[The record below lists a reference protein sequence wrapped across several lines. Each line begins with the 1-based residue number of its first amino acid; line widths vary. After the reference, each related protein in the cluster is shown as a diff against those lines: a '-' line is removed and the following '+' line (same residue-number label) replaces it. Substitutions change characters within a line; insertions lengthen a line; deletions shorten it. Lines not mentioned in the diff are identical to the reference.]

1 MELYIFNKNLEL
13 KGILDTFTS
22 LRWIRRYH
30 KSGEFELHC
39 PLNTNTLELLKKENI
54 IYKKGD
60 KEAGYIETRQLNIG
74 TDGQELLE
82 VKGKFLTNYLRRR
95 INWGQLIFN
104 GKTEELMRKL
114 VNDNAINPSNVNRKI
129 PNLILGSL
137 KNFDDTIQYQDSY
150 GNILSCLESISNT
163 SNLGFKNTL
172 DMENQKIIFE
182 VYKGIDRT
190 VDNGAIAP
198 CIFSRDF
205 ENILEQEY
213 FDSLNNYKNT
223 ALIAGAGEGKDR
235 KLTSIEEGQGLNR
248 YELYVDARDLQ
259 STKQVEKTDEDG
271 NKTTEDVPM
280 SDNEYIPMLLQR
292 GNEKLAE
299 CYEVQTFD
307 SKINTQGNNTYKKD
321 FDVGDIVTIV
331 DKKWGI
337 QVDTRI
343 TEVEEVYEGGK
354 VEINP
359 TFGNNI
365 PTIIDKIKQVV
376 R

>member
-1 MELYIFNKNLEL
+1 VELYVLSRDLKL
-13 KGILDTFTS
+13 KGIIDTFTS

-39 PLNTNTLELLKKENI
+39 ALNSDTLNLLQRENI
-54 IYKKGD
+54 ICKKGD
-60 KEAGYIETRQLNIG
+60 DEAGYIETRRLRIDS
-74 TDGQELLE
+74 TGQELLE
-82 VKGKFLTNYLRRR
+82 IKGKFLTSYLRRR

-114 VNDNAINPSNVNRKI
+114 VNDNCISPTNRVL

-172 DMENQKIIFE
+172 DMENQKIIFN
-182 VYKGIDRT
+182 VYKGVDRT
-190 VDNGAIAP
+190 VDNGVIAP
-198 CIFSRDF
+198 CVFSRDF
-205 ENILEQEY
+205 ENLLEQEY
-213 FDSLNNYKNT
+213 FDGLNNYKNT
-223 ALIAGAGEGKDR
+223 ALIAGTGEGADR
-235 KLTSIEEGQGLNR
+235 KLTAIEQGQGLNR

-280 SDNEYIPMLLQR
+280 SDNEYMPLLLQR

-321 FDVGDIVTIV
+321 FDVGDIVTVV
-331 DKKWGI
+331 DKQWGI
-337 QVDTRI
+337 KINARI
-343 TEVEEVYEGGK
+343 TEIEEIYEAKGLG
-354 VEINP
+354 VNVI
-359 TFGNNI
+359 FGNNI
-365 PTIIDKIKQVV
+365 PTLIDKIKAVK
-376 R
+376 

>member
-1 MELYIFNKNLEL
+1 MELYVLSRDLKL
-13 KGILDTFTS
+13 KGIIDTFTS

-39 PLNTNTLELLKKENI
+39 ALNSDTLNLLQRENI
-54 IYKKGD
+54 ICKKGD
-60 KEAGYIETRQLNIG
+60 DEAGYIETRRLRIDS
-74 TDGQELLE
+74 TGQELLE
-82 VKGKFLTNYLRRR
+82 IKGKFLTSYLRRR

-114 VNDNAINPSNVNRKI
+114 VNDNCISPTDRAL

-172 DMENQKIIFE
+172 DMENQKIIFN

-190 VDNGAIAP
+190 VNNGAIAP
-198 CIFSRDF
+198 CIFSRNF

-213 FDSLNNYKNT
+213 FDSINNYKNT
-223 ALIAGAGEGKDR
+223 ALIAGTGEGADR
-235 KLTSIEEGQGLNR
+235 KLTAIEQGQGLNR

-292 GNEKLAE
+292 GKEKLAE

-307 SKINTQGNNTYKKD
+307 SKINTQGNNIYKKD
-321 FDVGDIVTIV
+321 FDLGDIVTIV

-354 VEINP
+354 VKINP

>member
-1 MELYIFNKNLEL
+1 MELYILNRDLEL
-13 KGILDTFTS
+13 KGIIDTFTS
-22 LRWIRRYH
+22 LRWVRRYH

-39 PLNTNTLELLKKENI
+39 ALNSDTLNLLQRENI
-54 IYKKGD
+54 IYKKD
-60 KEAGYIETRQLNIG
+60 DEAGYIETRQLKI
-74 TDGQELLE
+74 DSAGQELLE
-82 VKGKFLTNYLRRR
+82 VKGKFLTSYLRRR

-114 VNDNAINPSNVNRKI
+114 VNDNCISPTSRAL

-137 KNFDDTIQYQDSY
+137 KNFDDTMQYQDSY

-172 DMENQKIIFE
+172 DMENQKIIFN

-190 VDNGAIAP
+190 VDNGVIAP

-205 ENILEQEY
+205 ENLLEQEY
-213 FDSLNNYKNT
+213 FDSINNYKNT
-223 ALIAGAGEGKDR
+223 ALIAGTGEGADR
-235 KLTSIEEGQGLNR
+235 KLTAIEQGQGLDR

-280 SDNEYIPMLLQR
+280 SDNEYMPLLLQR

-321 FDVGDIVTIV
+321 FDVGDIVTVI
-331 DKKWGI
+331 DKKWRI
-337 QVDTRI
+337 KINARI
-343 TEVEEVYEGGK
+343 TEIEEIYEAKGL
-354 VEINP
+354 VVNVI
-359 TFGNNI
+359 FGNNI
-365 PTIIDKIKQVV
+365 PTLIDKIKAVK
-376 R
+376 